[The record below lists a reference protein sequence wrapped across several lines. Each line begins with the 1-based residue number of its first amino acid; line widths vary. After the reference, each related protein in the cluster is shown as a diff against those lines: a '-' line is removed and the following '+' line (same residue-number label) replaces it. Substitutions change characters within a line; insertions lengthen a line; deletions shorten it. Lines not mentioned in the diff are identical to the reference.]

1 MTQSCSNCRYWNK
14 GEDPGHC
21 QRHPPVP
28 IKDQRLGQWPLTK
41 QSDWCGEHEYEPGA
55 IEELPW

>member
-1 MTQSCSNCRYWNK
+1 MTQTCSNCRYWNK

-28 IKDQRLGQWPLTK
+28 IKDKRLGQWPLTK
-41 QSDWCGEHEYEPGA
+41 GTDWCGDWE
-55 IEELPW
+55 IETKREDQAA